1 MDAVLDILGIQ
12 STECS
17 GSITDATIEMKDIFQ
32 ERLPYY
38 TILLL
43 EGVCYVWNE
52 TFIENCVKAMST
64 DTLAELTAEEKAI
77 WYAYVAWS
85 DHNTDSVDTN
95 AEPNGVGCTDRD
107 ENGVSYVV
115 LEDGTVT
122 DTPCLPPVDDISKPD
137 LYKSLDNAFIAWLN
151 CEPINKCIE
160 GAGEDVEIIAP
171 CLIEGE

>member
-1 MDAVLDILGIQ
+1 MDTVLNILGVQ
-12 STECS
+12 KTKCS

-77 WYAYVAWS
+77 WYAYVLWS
-85 DHNTDSVDTN
+85 DHNTHSVDTI
-95 AEPNGVGCTDRD
+95 AEPNGVGCTIPD
-107 ENGVSYVV
+107 ENGNSYVV

-122 DTPCLPPVDDISKPD
+122 NSLCLLPVDDISKPG

-151 CEPINKCIE
+151 CEPINKCVE
-160 GAGEDVEIIAP
+160 GAGKDVEVVTTCP
-171 CLIEGE
+171 DEE